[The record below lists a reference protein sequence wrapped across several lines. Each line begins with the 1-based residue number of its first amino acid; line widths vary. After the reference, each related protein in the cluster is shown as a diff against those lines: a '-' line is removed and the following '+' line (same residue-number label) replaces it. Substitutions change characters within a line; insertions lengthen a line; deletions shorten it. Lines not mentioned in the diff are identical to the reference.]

1 MGFDPTHYLS
11 THGWKGPGNGL
22 TPSSRA
28 KPITALQKKNHF
40 GIGKER
46 ETSHPWWDDLFSQI
60 ATKLDKPKQATPPAP
75 ASALNLQAIQR
86 AKQNAGKAELYRRFL
101 RGKTIEGTIPDD
113 DPPKEQELEIE
124 RSHNQQSASKL
135 GLKSDDPSPED
146 ETNPDQKKKKK
157 KKSNPSAAEDERK
170 PSRKKSD
177 PSSENDE
184 VKSTKKR
191 DRSAEQPTSEPTT
204 PDSKK
209 RKKNKERAE
218 PTCTPSKKQKTKKAS
233 QTTLDR
239 DTPDDP
245 KMGTTDSADS
255 TKIKQKKKKKK
266 KKREAAQA
274 NSL

>member
-157 KKSNPSAAEDERK
+157 KSNPSAAEDERK